1 MFSGLHGTEWI
12 IILFVVLLIFGPT
25 QLPKLM
31 KTIGEGIKALK
42 KASSDSDS
50 SETSADSKE
59 KKQ

>member
-1 MFSGLHGTEWI
+1 MFSGLHGAEWI
-12 IILFVVLLIFGPT
+12 IILFIALLIFGPT

-42 KASSDSDS
+42 KASSDSEPSKTS
-50 SETSADSKE
+50 SDDE